1 LKDVEPQSDVT
12 NLDALME
19 GIAPRQNWRE
29 RYFSIKRFL
38 VVGLVVFILW
48 FIPWVPRLL
57 IGSVTVKH
65 WTKKK
70 GLTHV
75 VVGPGEPNW
84 VDRKQISKNVF
95 NAIVVAEDGRF
106 YQHHGLDFLEIEK
119 SIELNRKKKRYVRG
133 ASTIS
138 QQVVKMA
145 FLSREKTIIR
155 KAREAAGTLLLEAIM
170 SKEEILEWY
179 VNLAEFGDGI
189 YGIKA
194 AAEKYFGTKPSL
206 LTIEQ
211 AAHLGLVIP
220 SPNSWSAGLRRREL
234 TPFGER
240 RFAKI
245 VLNMRRQGYITQQ
258 QWIRALAT
266 GNFGR
271 PLVSYEAY
279 LAEANK
285 DQCLKGDQEA
295 CRREAGAADDEDGDG
310 LEDPEMTT
318 LDAPEAMRPMEP
330 MERMEPA
337 FQNPTQG
344 TAP

>member
-1 LKDVEPQSDVT
+1 MNDIEPQSDVT
-12 NLDALME
+12 NLDSLME
-19 GIAPRQNWRE
+19 GIAPRQTWRD
-29 RYFSIKRFL
+29 RKIPIIRVVSGILL
-38 VVGLVVFILW
+38 VYILW

-57 IGSVTVKH
+57 VGSVTVKQ

-70 GLTHV
+70 GLTYT
-75 VVGPGEPNW
+75 VVGPGEPSW
-84 VDRKQISKNVF
+84 VNKSQISKNVF

-106 YQHHGLDFLEIEK
+106 YQHHGLDFQEIAK
-119 SIELNRKKKRYVRG
+119 SIEVNRRKKRYVRG
-133 ASTIS
+133 ASTIT

-155 KAREAAGTLLLEAIM
+155 KAREATGTLFLEAIM
-170 SKEEILEWY
+170 SKDDILEWY

-220 SPNSWSAGLRRREL
+220 SPNSWSAGLRKRDL

-258 QWIRALAT
+258 QWVRALAT

-271 PLVSYEAY
+271 PLASYETY

-285 DQCLKGDQEA
+285 DQCLKGDLEA
-295 CRREAGAADDEDGDG
+295 CRREAGVVDDEDGDG
-310 LEDPEMTT
+310 LDDPEVSS
-318 LDAPEAMRPMEP
+318 LDAAEPTGAPE
-330 MERMEPA
+330 
-337 FQNPTQG
+337 FKKQG
-344 TAP
+344 SVQ